1 MSAPDSTPNAR
12 PPLLPPQA
20 VKVLAIAFAA
30 GLLLFLLV
38 WLKSRHHYDFYKA
51 DGADASAGQTSTLP
65 APLPPDLASGEGNT
79 GINASGLSLPK
90 DGAIAAPRPPARPP
104 TPAPHPPT
112 APAPST
118 APPATAPVIS
128 DAVAQSSPAPRYP
141 QEALRRGVGG
151 TVKVLANVAPDG
163 SVAKVEVAEGS
174 GNRDLDRAAL
184 DAVRRWQFKPATR
197 NGQPVASEVRVP
209 IVFSPVR

>member
-1 MSAPDSTPNAR
+1 MSVPDPTPKSR
-12 PPLLPPQA
+12 PPLLPPQL

-51 DGADASAGQTSTLP
+51 DGTDASAGQTSTLP
-65 APLPPDLASGEGNT
+65 APLPPDVANGDDTPST
-79 GINASGLSLPK
+79 NASGLNLPK
-90 DGAIAAPRPPARPP
+90 DGTTAAPPLAARPP
-104 TPAPHPPT
+104 IPAPHP
-112 APAPST
+112 ST
-118 APPATAPVIS
+118 PPPIAAPPANATVSS
-128 DAVAQSSPAPRYP
+128 DAVVQSAPTPRYP
-141 QEALRRGVGG
+141 QDALRRGIGG
-151 TVKVLANVAPDG
+151 TVNVVANVATDG
-163 SVAKVEVAEGS
+163 SVANVALVEGS

-184 DAVRRWQFKPATR
+184 EAVRRWQFKPATR

>member
-12 PPLLPPQA
+12 TPLLPPQA

-51 DGADASAGQTSTLP
+51 DGTDASASQTSTLP
-65 APLPPDLASGEGNT
+65 APLPPDLASGDGNP
-79 GINASGLSLPK
+79 GSNASGLSLPK
-90 DGAIAAPRPPARPP
+90 DGTVAAPPPPARP
-104 TPAPHPPT
+104 PAPHPPT
-112 APAPST
+112 APPPAT
-118 APPATAPVIS
+118 APPATTPVIN
-128 DAVAQSSPAPRYP
+128 DAVAQRSPAPRYP
-141 QEALRRGVGG
+141 QAALRRGVGG

>member
-1 MSAPDSTPNAR
+1 MSTDKPIALLLALLLTAAAVFLGWRVVSAR
-12 PPLLPPQA
+12 PMPVPPTGA
-20 VKVLAIAFAA
+20 MPVS
-30 GLLLFLLV
+30 
-38 WLKSRHHYDFYKA
+38 SRQLQDIYFGMGCFW
-51 DGADASAGQTSTLP
+51 GAEKRLR
-65 APLPPDLASGEGNT
+65 AP
-79 GINASGLSLPK
+79 
-90 DGAIAAPRPPARPP
+90 PPARPP
-104 TPAPHPPT
+104 APHPPASPPPT
-112 APAPST
+112 T
-118 APPATAPVIS
+118 APPATTPVIN
-128 DAVAQSSPAPRYP
+128 DAVAQRSPAPRYP
-141 QEALRRGVGG
+141 QAALRRGVGG